1 MLYLIGNCFS
11 WMCSHGQHPKG
22 RYLGDGEELED
33 RTNDALNVCYIE
45 SPNRLS
51 NSKFNDVDFY
61 VETFA
66 FPAKMMVTWLLMVAQ
81 AECFRFGAIM
91 ATNPLTDITTKGI
104 TGNCTK

>member
-1 MLYLIGNCFS
+1 
-11 WMCSHGQHPKG
+11 MCSHGQHPKG

-61 VETFA
+61 VETFTY
-66 FPAKMMVTWLLMVAQ
+66 FDELEILPVTNQGPALPVK
-81 AECFRFGAIM
+81 I
-91 ATNPLTDITTKGI
+91 
-104 TGNCTK
+104 